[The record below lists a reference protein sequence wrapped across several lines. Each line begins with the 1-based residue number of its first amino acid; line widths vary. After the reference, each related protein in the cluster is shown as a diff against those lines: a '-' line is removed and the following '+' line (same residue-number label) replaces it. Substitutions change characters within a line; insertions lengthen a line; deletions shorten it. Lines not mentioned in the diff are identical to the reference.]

1 MSDSDTPLSELQM
14 KLMTYIDDEMSAKDR
29 SDFDRQLAADPKLAA
44 EVAGLRAV
52 DDATRGLQ
60 LAEPT
65 DHEIQRFWWS
75 FYNRGE
81 WRLGWVLLLG
91 GLLVLVGYALYLLI
105 QDPEIHNTIKV
116 ATVTT
121 LTGGLIV
128 FWNVLRM
135 KIRTRRLDRYRGVI
149 R

>member
-14 KLMTYIDDEMSAKDR
+14 KLMSYIDGEMSAQER
-29 SDFDRQLAADPKLAA
+29 EDFDRQLAADPNLAA

-52 DDATRGLQ
+52 DDATKALQ

-75 FYNRGE
+75 FYNRSE
-81 WRLGWVLLLG
+81 WRLGWALLLG
-91 GLLVLVGYALYLLI
+91 GLLVLAGYALYELI
-105 QDPEIHNTIKV
+105 QDPELHNIAKIASV
-116 ATVTT
+116 ATLV
-121 LTGGLIV
+121 GGLIV
-128 FWNVLRM
+128 FWNILRM
-135 KIRTRRLDRYRGVI
+135 KIRTHRLDRYRGVI